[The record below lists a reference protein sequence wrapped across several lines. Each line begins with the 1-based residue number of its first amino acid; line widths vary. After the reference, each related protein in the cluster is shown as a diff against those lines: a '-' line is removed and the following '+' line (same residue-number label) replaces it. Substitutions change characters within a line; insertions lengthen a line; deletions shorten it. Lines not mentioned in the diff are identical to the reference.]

1 MKKSQSLVIVGLL
14 LLSVSCTSINKSIKD
29 GNASVRFT
37 KSDFT
42 LSDQVSAVA
51 SSTTILGIDFSRIFM
66 RKTGQF
72 GTGDAISASIVPIV
86 GNLVTDHTSS
96 YAVHNL
102 LDQNQGYDVVFYPQ
116 YEKKIIKPILGLGFL
131 TKITTVKVSARLA
144 KLKN

>member
-1 MKKSQSLVIVGLL
+1 MKKNQGLVFLL
-14 LLSVSCTSINKSIKD
+14 VVLLSTSCTSINKSIKD
-29 GNASVRFT
+29 GNASVKFT

-42 LSDQVSAVA
+42 LSDQVSAEA

-66 RKTGQF
+66 SKTGEL
-72 GTGDAISASIVPIV
+72 GSGEVISASAIPII
-86 GNLVTDHTSS
+86 GSLVTDHTSS

-102 LDQNQGYDVVFYPQ
+102 IENNKGYDVVFYPQ
-116 YEKKIIKPILGLGFL
+116 YDTRVIKPILGLGFL

>member
-1 MKKSQSLVIVGLL
+1 MKKNHSLVILGLL

-42 LSDQVSAVA
+42 LSDQLSAEA

-72 GTGDAISASIVPIV
+72 GNGEAISASVVPII

-102 LDQNQGYDVVFYPQ
+102 LDENKGYDVVFYPQ

>member
-1 MKKSQSLVIVGLL
+1 MKKVQSLVIIGLL
-14 LLSVSCTSINKSIKD
+14 FLTASCTSINKSIKD

-42 LSDQVSAVA
+42 LSDQVSAEA

-66 RKTGQF
+66 RKTGEF
-72 GTGDAISASIVPIV
+72 GNGEAISASVVPIV

-96 YAVHNL
+96 YAIHNL
-102 LDQNQGYDVVFYPQ
+102 LDQNKGYDVVFYPQ
-116 YEKKIIKPILGLGFL
+116 YEKKIIKPILGLGFI
-131 TKITTVKVSARLA
+131 TKVTNVKVSARLA